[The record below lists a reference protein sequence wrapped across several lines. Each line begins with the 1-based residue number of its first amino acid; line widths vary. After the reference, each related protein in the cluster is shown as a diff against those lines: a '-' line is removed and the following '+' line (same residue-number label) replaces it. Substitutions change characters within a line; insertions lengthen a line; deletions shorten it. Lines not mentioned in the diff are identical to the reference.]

1 MSIVAILMQP
11 GFLFYVFHSSLNAL
25 SESTIT
31 MSKVLGIDHGS
42 VRLGIAVSDPS
53 ASVAF
58 GREVLKNDKNVF
70 AKLKSFITEEGIE
83 KIVIGY
89 PLNLKGDK
97 TQQTIEVE
105 KFTEKFKA
113 ALSEPHY
120 STIEFVLWDE
130 RFTSKLAADSMLE
143 SGMKKKQRQVK
154 GNIDIISA
162 AIMLQSFLDSSKN
175 IGSNTGSSLKF

>member
-1 MSIVAILMQP
+1 MAK
-11 GFLFYVFHSSLNAL
+11 F
-25 SESTIT
+25 
-31 MSKVLGIDHGS
+31 LGIDHGS

-58 GREVLKNDKNVF
+58 GREVVKNDKSVF
-70 AKLKSFITEEGIE
+70 AKLRKFITEEEIE

-105 KFTEKFKA
+105 KFVEELRA
-113 ALSEPHY
+113 ALTEAPY
-120 STIEFVLWDE
+120 SGIEILLWDE

-162 AIMLQSFLDSSKN
+162 AIMLQSYLDSSKN
-175 IGSNTGSSLKF
+175 IGSSKGIGG

>member
-1 MSIVAILMQP
+1 MAK
-11 GFLFYVFHSSLNAL
+11 F
-25 SESTIT
+25 
-31 MSKVLGIDHGS
+31 LGIDHGS

-58 GREVLKNDKNVF
+58 GREVVKNDKSVL
-70 AKLKSFITEEGIE
+70 AKLKKFITEEEIE

-105 KFTEKFKA
+105 KFSEDLKA
-113 ALSEPHY
+113 ALSEPPF
-120 STIEFVLWDE
+120 SSIEIVLWDE

-175 IGSNTGSSLKF
+175 ISGNSNGNSSSISEKF